1 MLLGD
6 IPAALS
12 TCRACD
18 LWEHATQA
26 VPGAGPPTAR
36 LMLVGEQPGDREDL
50 EGAVFVG
57 PAGRVLDDALV
68 EAGIDRA
75 GVYVTNAVKHFSW
88 KPAPRGK
95 RRLHQ
100 RPNRAET
107 TACRPWLV
115 AEAEALQPRL
125 ILCLGA
131 LAAESLISPDWRIAA
146 RRGEI
151 TPSEVGID
159 AMATYH
165 PSAVLRATDQE
176 RRRLLFADL
185 VADLRLA
192 DTTSRAG

>member
-6 IPAALS
+6 TPAAIS

-18 LWEHATQA
+18 LWERATQA

-57 PAGRVLDDALV
+57 PAGRGLEDALV
-68 EAGIDRA
+68 EAGINRA
-75 GVYVTNAVKHFSW
+75 GGYVTNAVKHFSW

-107 TACRPWLV
+107 AACRPWLV
-115 AEAEALQPRL
+115 AEAEAVQPRL

-131 LAAESLISPDWRIAA
+131 LAAESLISPDWRMAA
-146 RRGEI
+146 
-151 TPSEVGID
+151 P
-159 AMATYH
+159 
-165 PSAVLRATDQE
+165 
-176 RRRLLFADL
+176 
-185 VADLRLA
+185 
-192 DTTSRAG
+192 